1 LAQGYGTDTEAD
13 PREVNDFSGI
23 HRSFC

>member
-1 LAQGYGTDTEAD
+1 LAQGYGMDKEAD

-23 HRSFC
+23 YLSTR